1 LNQLYGSF
9 KFFRRNI
16 GKLVG
21 HFLGRQVID
30 PVPGHMAPSGDPV
43 EAKIAIAVI
52 YENGPV
58 LRCHLNFRWLNS
70 NILPPIAWGVLVD
83 FDWA

>member
-1 LNQLYGSF
+1 
-9 KFFRRNI
+9 
-16 GKLVG
+16 
-21 HFLGRQVID
+21 
-30 PVPGHMAPSGDPV
+30 MAPSGDPV